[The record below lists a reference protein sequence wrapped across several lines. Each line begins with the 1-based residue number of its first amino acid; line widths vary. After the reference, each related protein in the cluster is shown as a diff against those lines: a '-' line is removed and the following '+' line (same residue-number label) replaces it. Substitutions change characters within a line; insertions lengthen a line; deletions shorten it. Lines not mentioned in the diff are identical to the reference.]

1 MKKRSV
7 RGLNSTLKILTELSL
22 FCKFKIYPKNTP
34 KNPNKPLHSKGYK
47 KKIPQKKIRHLS
59 LMYKYKQKRPK
70 IQAILSLQKLCK
82 SVTKTP
88 PPITQNFSLLQKN
101 FPPHQKYFFV
111 QKSANFFQKENHQDC
126 THIPSIIGRNLR
138 ADCQG

>member
-1 MKKRSV
+1 
-7 RGLNSTLKILTELSL
+7 
-22 FCKFKIYPKNTP
+22 
-34 KNPNKPLHSKGYK
+34 
-47 KKIPQKKIRHLS
+47 
-59 LMYKYKQKRPK
+59 MYKYKQKRPK